1 MDRSQR
7 LSLERV
13 ERAARTLDP
22 LFRNTPQ
29 YVSEALSEALGLRLW
44 VKVETANPLRC
55 FKGRGAEFLLD
66 ELGRAGSSGP
76 LVCASAGNFGQAL
89 AFAARKRGLALT
101 VFAAVGANRLKL
113 ERMRALG
120 ARVELAGD
128 DFDAAKA
135 EAARFAAENAARL
148 VVDGLEPAISEGAGS
163 IGVELAA
170 IPEELDAV
178 LLPLGNGALAAGT
191 ALWLKTHRPRTRIVV
206 VGPAG
211 APAMVESLR
220 ARRLTLGDRVATIA
234 DGLAVRVPV
243 PEALQDLEPLVD
255 AAWLVEDEAM
265 IEAVRLAHR
274 HLGLVL
280 EPAGAAGLAACLCF
294 GAELAGR
301 TVATVLCGGN
311 AEPEALRGWLA

>member
-1 MDRSQR
+1 MDRPHR
-7 LSLERV
+7 LSLAQV
-13 ERAARTLDP
+13 ERASRTIDP
-22 LFRNTPQ
+22 LFRHTPQ
-29 YVSEALSEALGLRLW
+29 YVAEPLARALGLRLW

-66 ELGRAGSSGP
+66 ELGRAPERAS

-101 VFAAVGANRLKL
+101 VFAARGANALKL
-113 ERMRALG
+113 ERMRDLG
-120 ARVELAGD
+120 ARVELAGA
-128 DFDAAKA
+128 DFDAAKD
-135 EAARFAAENAARL
+135 EAQRFAAETGARL

-170 IPEELDAV
+170 IPEELEAV

-191 ALWLKTHRPRTRIVV
+191 ALWLKAHRPRTRIVV
-206 VGPAG
+206 VGAAG
-211 APAMVESLR
+211 APAMVQSLE
-220 ARRLTLGDRVATIA
+220 ARRPIAAERVATLA

-243 PEALQDLEPLVD
+243 PEALLDLEPLVD
-255 AAWLVEDEAM
+255 EAWLVEDEAM

-280 EPAGAAGLAACLCF
+280 EPAGAAGLAAGLSRR
-294 GAELAGR
+294 AELAGR